1 MEDGSFMKSKKH
13 TRFENKKILVLGLAL
28 SGFHAAKLLLELGA
42 YVTVNDVKELD
53 ENPDAQE
60 LITLGARVIT
70 GQHPLEI
77 LNESFSYMVKNPGIP
92 YSNPMVV
99 KALEIGIPILTD
111 VEIAA
116 EILESNLICVTGT
129 NGKTTTTTMITTILN
144 QDRILGKAYKA
155 GNIGIPA
162 TVIAEEAS
170 EDDDVV
176 MELSSF
182 QLMGIDQLH
191 PHIAILTNI
200 SEAHLDYHGTR
211 EEYVKAKWRIT
222 ENQTASDYLILNW
235 DQEELQTLSKQTNAQ
250 IIPFSRI
257 LTLDKGVYIKND
269 SIYYN
274 EERVMPLSSLRVPGS
289 HNVENALAAIAVA
302 KLKNISNQ
310 TIEKAFLSFHGV
322 KHRIQ
327 YVDEIKGRVFYNDS
341 KATNILAA
349 QTALDSFPN
358 RKIIL
363 LAGGLDR
370 GNSFDELIPS
380 LKNVKAMIVFGET
393 AEKLAQTAK
402 EADIG
407 DVKIT
412 KDVQSAVIEGY
423 ARSEKED
430 VILLSPACASWDQ
443 YQNFEV
449 RGDQFIEAV
458 QDLKEK
464 KDEVNES
471 L

>member
-1 MEDGSFMKSKKH
+1 METRKH

-42 YVTVNDVKELD
+42 YVTVNDAKELD

-60 LITLGARVIT
+60 LITLGAKVIT
-70 GQHPLEI
+70 GQHPLEL

-92 YSNPMVV
+92 YSNPMVE
-99 KALEIGIPILTD
+99 KALEMGIPILTD

-116 EILESNLICVTGT
+116 DVLEANLICVTGT
-129 NGKTTTTTMITTILN
+129 NGKTTTTTMITNILN
-144 QDRILGKAYKA
+144 QDRVSGKAYKA

-162 TVIAEEAS
+162 TLIAEEAS
-170 EDDDVV
+170 ENDDVI

-222 ENQTASDYLILNW
+222 ENQIATDYLVLNW
-235 DQEELQTLSKQTNAQ
+235 DQEELQMLSKQANAQ
-250 IIPFSRI
+250 IIPFSRMQ
-257 LTLDKGVYIKND
+257 TLDGGVYIKND
-269 SIYYN
+269 AIYYGD
-274 EERVMPLSSLRVPGS
+274 ERVMPLSSLRVPGS
-289 HNVENALAAIAVA
+289 HNIENALAAIAVA
-302 KLKNISNQ
+302 KIEKIPNQ
-310 TIEKAFLSFHGV
+310 IIEKAFLSFHGV

-358 RKIIL
+358 QKVIL

-370 GNSFDELIPS
+370 GNTFDELIPF

-402 EADIG
+402 EADIS
-407 DVKIT
+407 DVKIS
-412 KDVQSAVIEGY
+412 KDVRTAVIEGY
-423 ARSEKED
+423 ARSEEED

-449 RGDQFIEAV
+449 RGDQFIKAV

-464 KDEVNES
+464 KDEVNGP